1 MRDLTRA
8 HQWRKKIRMQKYM
21 RWSGLLVVLM
31 LVLAAC
37 QSGGGGTS
45 TEPSAEESTEESA
58 PTSSEG
64 GGGGSAAETCE
75 ADEFGCIEVADGES
89 IRIATALVISGA
101 DSALGLDAQYG
112 VEVAHEER
120 PESLGHEVELDFQD
134 DGCTPEGGTTV
145 AQSLASDTTIA
156 AVIGTSCSSA
166 GVPAAEI
173 LSGAGILLLSP
184 SATAPGLTLP
194 DSRQPFFFRTAH
206 NDEIQGAAMADFAF
220 NVLGVQTA
228 ATIHDGGPYT
238 EQLQQVFAD
247 AFTELGGE
255 VTGTEAVDPEATD
268 VSGQLTELAAG
279 EPEFL
284 FFPIFTQAGGQ
295 VARQAGETEGLE
307 DTILAGADGLL
318 SPTFIEAAGAENVE
332 TMYLSGPQ
340 ADFGD
345 RYQDEFLPAY
355 SDVAGEEEPI
365 AAFHAH
371 AYDAYNILL
380 DAIEDVA
387 IEEDGTL
394 FIPRTGLKDYLAG
407 LSEYPGLTGALT
419 CNENGDCANSTITVR
434 EVREGEFVPIWNSV
448 DGDLE

>member
-1 MRDLTRA
+1 
-8 HQWRKKIRMQKYM
+8 MQKYM
-21 RWSGLLVVLM
+21 RWSAVLIVLM

-37 QSGGGGTS
+37 QGGGDES
-45 TEPSAEESTEESA
+45 EPAEESEAAASAGESA
-58 PTSSEG
+58 PAESSG
-64 GGGGSAAETCE
+64 AATGDCDS
-75 ADEFGCIEVADGES
+75 DEFGCVEIAEGEA

-101 DSALGLDAQYG
+101 DSNLGLDSQYG

-120 PESLGHEVELDFQD
+120 AEAAGHEVELDFND
-134 DGCTPEGGTTV
+134 DGCSAEGGTTV
-145 AQSLASDTTIA
+145 AQQLAADTTVA

-166 GVPAAEI
+166 GVPASEI
-173 LSGAGILLLSP
+173 LSGAGIILLSP

-194 DSRQPFFFRTAH
+194 DARQPFFFRTAH

-220 NVLGVQTA
+220 NVLGVSTA

-247 AFTELGGE
+247 SFEELGGTI
-255 VTGTEAVDPEATD
+255 TGTEAVDPEATD

-279 EPEFL
+279 TPEFL

-318 SPTFIEAAGAENVE
+318 SPAFIEAAGAENTE
-332 TMYLSGPQ
+332 GMYLSGPQ

-345 RYQDEFLPAY
+345 RYQNEFLPAY
-355 SDVAGEEEPI
+355 TDISGEETPI
-365 AAFHAH
+365 SAFHAH

-380 DAIEDVA
+380 DAIEEVSF
-387 IEEDGTL
+387 EEDGTL
-394 FIPRTGLKDYLAG
+394 FIPRTALKDYLAG
-407 LSEYPGLTGALT
+407 LSDYDGLTGVLT

>member
-1 MRDLTRA
+1 
-8 HQWRKKIRMQKYM
+8 MQKYM
-21 RWSGLLVVLM
+21 RWSAILVVLM

-37 QSGGGGTS
+37 QGDGGGDAS
-45 TEPSAEESTEESA
+45 EAPS
-58 PTSSEG
+58 G
-64 GGGGSAAETCE
+64 DGGGGSAAETCD
-75 ADEFGCIEVADGES
+75 ADEFGCIEVADGEA
-89 IRIATALVISGA
+89 IRIATALVINGP
-101 DSALGLDAQYG
+101 DSNLGLDSQYG
-112 VEVAHEER
+112 VQVANEER
-120 PESLGHEVELDFQD
+120 PEVAGHEVELDFQD
-134 DGCTPEGGTTV
+134 DGCSAEGGTTV

-194 DSRQPFFFRTAH
+194 DARQPFFFRTAH
-206 NDEIQGAAMADFAF
+206 NDEIQGAAMADYAY
-220 NVLGVQTA
+220 NVLGVTTA

-247 AFTELGGE
+247 NFEELGGTI
-255 VTGTEAVDPEATD
+255 TGTEAVDPEATD
-268 VSGQLTELAAG
+268 VSGQLTSLAPGA
-279 EPEFL
+279 PEFL

-295 VARQAGETEGLE
+295 VARQVHETEGLE

-318 SPTFIEAAGAENVE
+318 SPSFIEAAGAENVE
-332 TMYLSGPQ
+332 GMFLSGPQ

-345 RYQDEFLPAY
+345 RYQNDFLPAY
-355 SDVAGEEEPI
+355 TDTSGEEEPI

-371 AYDAYNILL
+371 SYDAYNIIA
-380 DAIEDVA
+380 DAIEAVGV
-387 IEEDGTL
+387 EEDGTL
-394 FIPRTGLKDYLAG
+394 YISRTALRDWIGELA
-407 LSEYPGLTGALT
+407 EYDGLTGVLT

-434 EVREGEFVPIWNSV
+434 EVRDGEFVPIWNSV

>member
-1 MRDLTRA
+1 
-8 HQWRKKIRMQKYM
+8 MQKYM
-21 RWSGLLVVLM
+21 RWSAILVVLM

-37 QSGGGGTS
+37 QGDGGGDAS
-45 TEPSAEESTEESA
+45 EAPS
-58 PTSSEG
+58 G
-64 GGGGSAAETCE
+64 DGGGGSAAETCD
-75 ADEFGCIEVADGES
+75 ADEFGCIEVADGEA
-89 IRIATALVISGA
+89 IRIATALVINGP
-101 DSALGLDAQYG
+101 DSNLGLDSQYG
-112 VEVAHEER
+112 VQVANEER
-120 PESLGHEVELDFQD
+120 PEVAEHEVELDFQD
-134 DGCTPEGGTTV
+134 DGCSAEGGTTV

-194 DSRQPFFFRTAH
+194 DARQPFFFRTAH
-206 NDEIQGAAMADFAF
+206 NDEIQGAAMADFAY
-220 NVLGVQTA
+220 NVLGVTTA

-247 AFTELGGE
+247 NFEELGGTI
-255 VTGTEAVDPEATD
+255 TGTEAVDPEATD
-268 VSGQLTELAAG
+268 VSGQLTSLAPGA
-279 EPEFL
+279 PEFL

-295 VARQAGETEGLE
+295 VARQVHETEGLE

-318 SPTFIEAAGAENVE
+318 SPAFIEAAGAENTE
-332 TMYLSGPQ
+332 GMFLSGPQ

-345 RYQDEFLPAY
+345 SYQNDFLPAY
-355 SDVAGEEEPI
+355 SDTSGEEEPI

-371 AYDAYNILL
+371 AYDAYNIVA
-380 DAIEDVA
+380 DAIEAVGV
-387 IEEDGTL
+387 EEDGTL
-394 FIPRTGLKDYLAG
+394 FISRTALRDWIGELA
-407 LSEYPGLTGALT
+407 EYDGLTGVLT

-434 EVREGEFVPIWNSV
+434 EVRDGEFVPIWNSV

>member
-1 MRDLTRA
+1 
-8 HQWRKKIRMQKYM
+8 MQKYT
-21 RWSGLLVVLM
+21 RWSAILVVLM

-37 QSGGGGTS
+37 QSDTGGGS
-45 TEPSAEESTEESA
+45 SPDESTGASQPA
-58 PTSSEG
+58 A
-64 GGGGSAAETCE
+64 GGGGSDEAC
-75 ADEFGCIEVADGES
+75 ADEFGCVEVADGDS

-101 DSALGLDAQYG
+101 DSNLGLDAQYG

-120 PESLGHEVELDFQD
+120 AEALGHEVELDFQD
-134 DGCTPEGGTTV
+134 DGCSAEGGTAV
-145 AQSLASDTTIA
+145 AQSLASDTTLA

-194 DSRQPFFFRTAH
+194 DARQEFFFRTAH

-220 NVLGVQTA
+220 NVQGFTTA

-247 AFTELGGE
+247 AFTEMGGE
-255 VTGTEAVDPEATD
+255 ITGTEAVDPEATD
-268 VSGQLTELAAG
+268 VSGQLTELASG

-307 DTILAGADGLL
+307 ETVLAGADGLL
-318 SPTFIEAAGAENVE
+318 SPAFVEAAGAENVE
-332 TMYLSGPQ
+332 GMFLSGPQ

-345 RYQDEFLPAY
+345 RYNDEFLPAY
-355 SDVAGEEEPI
+355 SDVSGEEEPI
-365 AAFHAH
+365 SAFHAH
-371 AYDAYNILL
+371 AYDAYNIIL
-380 DAIEDVA
+380 DAIEEVA

-394 FIPRTGLKDYLAG
+394 FIPRTALKDYLG
-407 LSEYPGLTGALT
+407 ELSEYDGLTGSLT

>member
-1 MRDLTRA
+1 
-8 HQWRKKIRMQKYM
+8 MQKYM
-21 RWSGLLVVLM
+21 RWSAFLVVLM
-31 LVLAAC
+31 LALAAC
-37 QSGGGGTS
+37 QPGTGEASPDESEPAATGGTD
-45 TEPSAEESTEESA
+45 
-58 PTSSEG
+58 
-64 GGGGSAAETCE
+64 GGSAAETCD
-75 ADEFGCIEVADGES
+75 ADEFGCIEVAEGES

-101 DSALGLDAQYG
+101 DSNLGLDSQYG

-120 PESLGHEVELDFQD
+120 PEVAGHEVELDFQD
-134 DGCTPEGGTTV
+134 DGCSAEGGTAV

-173 LSGAGILLLSP
+173 LSEQGILLFSP

-194 DSRQPFFFRTAH
+194 EDRQPFFFRTAH

-220 NVLGVQTA
+220 NVLGVTTA

-247 AFTELGGE
+247 SFTELGGE
-255 VTGTEAVDPEATD
+255 ITGTEAVDPEATD
-268 VSGQLTELAAG
+268 VSGQLTSLAAG

-295 VARQAGETEGLE
+295 VARQSHDTEGLE

-318 SPTFIEAAGAENVE
+318 SPSFIEAAGAENVE
-332 TMYLSGPQ
+332 GMYLSGPQ

-355 SDVAGEEEPI
+355 SDVSGEEEPI

-371 AYDAYNILL
+371 AYDAYNIVA
-380 DAIEDVA
+380 DAIEAVG

-394 FIPRTGLKDYLAG
+394 FISRTALRDYLG
-407 LSEYPGLTGALT
+407 ELSDYDGLTGMLT

-434 EVREGEFVPIWNSV
+434 EVRDGEFVPIWNSV
-448 DGDLE
+448 EGDLE

>member
-1 MRDLTRA
+1 
-8 HQWRKKIRMQKYM
+8 
-21 RWSGLLVVLM
+21 SN
-31 LVLAAC
+31 
-37 QSGGGGTS
+37 
-45 TEPSAEESTEESA
+45 
-58 PTSSEG
+58 
-64 GGGGSAAETCE
+64 
-75 ADEFGCIEVADGES
+75 
-89 IRIATALVISGA
+89 
-101 DSALGLDAQYG
+101 LGLDAQTG
-112 VEVAHEER
+112 VEVANEER
-120 PESLGHEVELDFQD
+120 PEVNGREVELDFQD
-134 DGCTPEGGTTV
+134 DGCSAEGGTTV

-173 LSGAGILLLSP
+173 LSGTGILLLSP

-194 DSRQPFFFRTAH
+194 EDRQPFFFRTAH

-220 NVLGVQTA
+220 NVLEVQTA

-238 EQLQQVFAD
+238 EQLQAVFAD

-255 VTGTEAVDPEATD
+255 ITGTEAVDPKATD

-355 SDVAGEEEPI
+355 SDVSGEGEPI

-371 AYDAYNILL
+371 AYDAYNIVL

-394 FIPRTGLKDYLAG
+394 FIPRTGLKDYLAE
-407 LSEYPGLTGALT
+407 LSEYPGLTGSLT